1 MFFNLTEL
9 GKSLNTLLLLGFGP
23 TQSYLRMVARNVF
36 LWARRGVYLE
46 QARSEIKR
54 EEKKN
59 DFFLRKH
66 VDVRHLFERP
76 VVGRDTLSPLAPAL
90 PYFRAST
97 KNWECHP
104 LPLFMAISM
113 VQVCDMQ

>member
-36 LWARRGVYLE
+36 YGHAVGCTWNRLVQKKKE
-46 QARSEIKR
+46 K
-54 EEKKN
+54 EKKN
-59 DFFLRKH
+59 GFFLRKH
-66 VDVRHLFERP
+66 VNVHHLFERP

-90 PYFRAST
+90 GPQQ

>member
-1 MFFNLTEL
+1 MFSNPTEFA
-9 GKSLNTLLLLGFGP
+9 KSQNTLILLGFGP

-90 PYFRAST
+90 GPQQ